1 MRSICIF
8 IAMVFLVGIIGIG
21 GCIKIDANTKV
32 DGADKYSAI
41 GEKYADK
48 YAGSS
53 SSDSKDTRDTKYHDS
68 YDDGDD

>member
-1 MRSICIF
+1 MKSVCIF
-8 IAMVFLVGIIGIG
+8 IIMAFLAGIIG

-48 YAGSS
+48 YAGNGTAPKTSNE
-53 SSDSKDTRDTKYHDS
+53 D
-68 YDDGDD
+68 

>member
-1 MRSICIF
+1 MKLICTF
-8 IAMVFLVGIIGIG
+8 IAMVFLVGVIGIC

-48 YAGSS
+48 YAGSNE
-53 SSDSKDTRDTKYHDS
+53 SDSKDTRDTKSNDS
-68 YDDGDD
+68 DDDD

>member
-1 MRSICIF
+1 MKSICIF
-8 IAMVFLVGIIGIG
+8 IVMVFLAGILG

-48 YAGSS
+48 YAEND
-53 SSDSKDTRDTKYHDS
+53 SSDSGDSRDKK
-68 YDDGDD
+68 

>member
-1 MRSICIF
+1 MRLICIF
-8 IAMVFLVGIIGIG
+8 IVMVFLVGIIG

-53 SSDSKDTRDTKYHDS
+53 NSDSEDSRDTKSRDS
-68 YDDGDD
+68 DDDD